1 MRVHCARVCVC
12 IYMYTHTLHVYIP
25 TILLFS
31 LNTAEDPEELSY
43 RVSLTLFFS
52 ALLPSHFST
61 SKITMRRLDH
71 ALRLFIP
78 STTIEETLSLL
89 TESCGWRMLLDFASS
104 VA

>member
-1 MRVHCARVCVC
+1 
-12 IYMYTHTLHVYIP
+12 MYTHTLHVYIP